1 MAKRKKKKEVAKK
14 FEYSIELYGILLVL
28 VGSSNAVNITDGLDG
43 LAAGLSAIAFL
54 AFGIISF
61 GRKRIIF

>member
-28 VGSSNAVNITDGLDG
+28 VGVLGICGYGPCGKL
-43 LAAGLSAIAFL
+43 ICAFF
-54 AFGIISF
+54 AFF
-61 GRKRIIF
+61 RIFPEIGKYF